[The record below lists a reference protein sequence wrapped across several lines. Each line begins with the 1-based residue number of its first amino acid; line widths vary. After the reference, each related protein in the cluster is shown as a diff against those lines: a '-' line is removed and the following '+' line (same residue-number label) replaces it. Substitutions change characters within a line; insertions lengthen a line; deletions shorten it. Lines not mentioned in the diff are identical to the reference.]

1 MLVGTVCYDHQ
12 KQSFDRYNSAILFCR
27 MLRAIHVYHKMHLVP
42 FGEYFPF
49 IETLPWLA
57 ALTPYA
63 GEKLQSLSFGGKP
76 LALPLG
82 PYRLA
87 VSICFEDT
95 IPHLIRESFAE
106 PGRRR
111 TARRAD
117 QPLER
122 RVVPRL
128 G

>member
-1 MLVGTVCYDHQ
+1 
-12 KQSFDRYNSAILFCR
+12 
-27 MLRAIHVYHKMHLVP
+27 MHLVP
-42 FGEYFPF
+42 FGEYFPL

-63 GEKLQSLSFGGKP
+63 GEKLHSLSFGRKP

-95 IPHLIRESFAE
+95 IPHVIRESFADH
-106 PGRRR
+106 GRR
-111 TARRAD
+111 
-117 QPLER
+117 
-122 RVVPRL
+122 
-128 G
+128 